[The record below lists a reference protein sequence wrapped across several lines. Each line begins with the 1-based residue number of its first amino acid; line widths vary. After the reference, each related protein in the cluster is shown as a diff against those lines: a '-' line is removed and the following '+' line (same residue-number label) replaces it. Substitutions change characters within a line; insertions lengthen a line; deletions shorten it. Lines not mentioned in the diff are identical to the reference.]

1 MQSSGLALWSLP
13 PKSGLCSDQLI
24 HQLKLTFG
32 HRSTTTPISLW
43 PMQIGKTVLIL
54 AQPLTAYPPSPKPKP
69 SHCIVNNLTIS
80 PNKTKP
86 LYRKQ
91 SHHLTKQNQT
101 IVLYTIS
108 PSHQT
113 KPSHCLPPSHNLLQK
128 HLSKIN
134 QANHHPLSLI
144 YLDF

>member
-1 MQSSGLALWSLP
+1 MSWRHWEYIWWQLSPGDKRPHFGCSRLVWLSGP
-13 PKSGLCSDQLI
+13 FHPKSGLCSDQLI

-69 SHCIVNNLTIS
+69 SHCIVYNLTIS

-86 LYRKQ
+86 L
-91 SHHLTKQNQT
+91 
-101 IVLYTIS
+101 
-108 PSHQT
+108 
-113 KPSHCLPPSHNLLQK
+113 PPTFSQPFAK
-128 HLSKIN
+128 HLSKRN
-134 QANHHPLSLI
+134 QANQPLDLI

>member
-1 MQSSGLALWSLP
+1 MSWRHWEYIWWQLSPGDKRPHFGCSRLVWLSGP
-13 PKSGLCSDQLI
+13 FHPKSGLCSDQLI

-54 AQPLTAYPPSPKPKP
+54 AQPLHTLHLPS
-69 SHCIVNNLTIS
+69 
-80 PNKTKP
+80 
-86 LYRKQ
+86 
-91 SHHLTKQNQT
+91 QNQA

-113 KPSHCLPPSHNLLQK
+113 KPSHCLPPSHNPLQNI
-128 HLSKIN
+128 SPN
-134 QANHHPLSLI
+134 ETRPTSRST
-144 YLDF
+144 